1 MNDFGLWPL
10 LNSVEWED
18 WNGQVR
24 DGFEGEVLRGQATL
38 WQCIF
43 GFVDGMALKRVLP
56 LGIHNIINSHGRPLS
71 LSSIAKATNH
81 SSLDTDRLSRVMTL
95 LIRREIFSSIE
106 VGVETLYGLT
116 NSSKWLLGNSE
127 MSLAPFFLLEHHPYL
142 FESWHH
148 LADIVKEGG
157 SGLAKSH
164 NVQDNWKFPAA
175 NPDFSNLFNQAI
187 AGASKII
194 VEAVKTSYEEEFNG
208 IETLVYVGGGI
219 ETMVSEIMKAHPI
232 SKVSTLIFHLWS
244 LRHPSTEAISDQ
256 KKGKVIIIEAV
267 LSPEGSDL
275 FDDTGV
281 RFDPLMM
288 VQINAKERSE
298 AEWKFSL
305 EKAGLGVSQNG
316 KFCWRKQASQHQDYQ
331 NSSPSFNY

>member
-1 MNDFGLWPL
+1 MGRP
-10 LNSVEWED
+10 EM
-18 WNGQVR
+18 
-24 DGFEGEVLRGQATL
+24 GFEGEVLRGQATI

-106 VGVETLYGLT
+106 VGGETLYGLT

-164 NVQDNWKFPAA
+164 NAQHNWKFPAA

-208 IETLVYVGGGI
+208 IETLVYVGGSSHIKGI
-219 ETMVSEIMKAHPI
+219 NFDLPLVVAKAPEYVGVPHVAGDMFAGFPPADA
-232 SKVSTLIFHLWS
+232 LILK
-244 LRHPSTEAISDQ
+244 

-281 RFDPLMM
+281 RFDLLMM

-298 AEWKFSL
+298 AEWKILL
-305 EKAGLGVSQNG
+305 EKAGFPSIRIIKIPALVSIIE
-316 KFCWRKQASQHQDYQ
+316 AY
-331 NSSPSFNY
+331 PY